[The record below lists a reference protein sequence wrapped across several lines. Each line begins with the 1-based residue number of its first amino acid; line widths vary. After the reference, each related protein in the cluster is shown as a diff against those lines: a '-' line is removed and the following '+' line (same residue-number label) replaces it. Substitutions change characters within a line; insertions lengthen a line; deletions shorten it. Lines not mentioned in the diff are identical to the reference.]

1 MKNAWTPLLVLV
13 VLAGLACFNGCRQAA
28 VDAAAQDAGPRTIS
42 VNVLTATAT
51 TIQRTTTQP
60 ATVHAYFE
68 TRVFAKMSGYLT
80 DRNIELVEIG
90 TAVKKGDQLAEI
102 DVPEMAKRREVLLA
116 TIKKMKANEQ
126 RATAQLAVSAASE
139 LSYQAKQDKAS
150 AEVAKTDAALN
161 ASRIELDRVTDLVK
175 KDAVA
180 ERLQDEAQ
188 KKHDTAVAE
197 KNASL
202 AAVKSAEAELKLAR
216 AQSDAEQAD
225 LDVARAATEVAE
237 RELDELDELIKYAQ
251 ITAPIDGVVTQR
263 NAEPGDLVRNS
274 QSGFSKDEKPLFVV
288 SQFDR
293 VRVRVYVPE
302 RDVPETTVGDE
313 VSITLQALPDEV
325 FPGEIF
331 RIAGVLDEQTR
342 TMMVEIDIDN
352 DDGRI
357 RPGMFGQASITL
369 APANNSLMLPANAVR
384 FDGKGKAYV
393 YVVDADNK
401 VSIAP
406 IQTGL
411 DDGAQIEI
419 TAGLN
424 DSDQVVGPL
433 LHRLKADQIV
443 QVN

>member
-161 ASRIELDRVTDLVK
+161 ASRIELDRVTDLVE

-202 AAVKSAEAELKLAR
+202 AAVKSAEAALKLAR

-225 LDVARAATEVAE
+225 LDVALAATEVAE
-237 RELDELDELIKYAQ
+237 RELDELDELIKY
-251 ITAPIDGVVTQR
+251 
-263 NAEPGDLVRNS
+263 
-274 QSGFSKDEKPLFVV
+274 
-288 SQFDR
+288 
-293 VRVRVYVPE
+293 
-302 RDVPETTVGDE
+302 
-313 VSITLQALPDEV
+313 
-325 FPGEIF
+325 
-331 RIAGVLDEQTR
+331 
-342 TMMVEIDIDN
+342 
-352 DDGRI
+352 
-357 RPGMFGQASITL
+357 
-369 APANNSLMLPANAVR
+369 
-384 FDGKGKAYV
+384 
-393 YVVDADNK
+393 
-401 VSIAP
+401 
-406 IQTGL
+406 
-411 DDGAQIEI
+411 
-419 TAGLN
+419 
-424 DSDQVVGPL
+424 
-433 LHRLKADQIV
+433 
-443 QVN
+443 